1 MKMAIGGSFGM
12 ERKELATD
20 RVMFIAQDGQEKYDL
35 KGDIERIDTTL
46 IHIQRKQ

>member
-12 ERKELATD
+12 ERKELDTD
-20 RVMFIAQDGQEKYDL
+20 RVTFVAQDGREMFDL